1 MWNEEFR
8 TYMNGRIHDFP
19 MMGEQTFGEY
29 IRESLERGYRTYTPE
44 YVSFMEMT
52 PWGLCETIVG
62 CKFIKID
69 MYHSE
74 NDIVAIQKLAV
85 IPEDQSI
92 DPIARN
98 YYFGE
103 FSMNAGFHSYGYTGR
118 GTRFYG
124 YMSEFRH
131 DDSEVMRISR
141 TQLFLAEDLIALDPS
156 LKYFAYD
163 GHGITAIAYIRLY
176 RVWPQLCEMLMKFK
190 LYRLLTDK
198 TLDALTRDE
207 KLGRWIAHNHKNLQG
222 MAFQTVKNAY
232 KKNPSGNP
240 EDYYKSLMYRLE
252 CGRNVALRNKT
263 LYAKVLR
270 YTNQEKLNSYLT
282 NNGIE
287 TGLYEDYLA
296 AADWLQLDF
305 SDTKVL
311 FPRNFMEVHDNYC
324 EQYAEHERDLEMKKG
339 LALSKKMTAT
349 AERYGFLAAYKTA
362 EYCVIV
368 ARNKSDLITEGR
380 LMEHCVGKMD
390 YDKRQAEGRS
400 VICFIRKVEN
410 PGEPFATVEVRI
422 TDKGLSV
429 AQCYGKKNIRLPE
442 LDGFCSSWM
451 AHSNKER
458 KKAS

>member
-1 MWNEEFR
+1 
-8 TYMNGRIHDFP
+8 
-19 MMGEQTFGEY
+19 
-29 IRESLERGYRTYTPE
+29 
-44 YVSFMEMT
+44 
-52 PWGLCETIVG
+52 
-62 CKFIKID
+62 
-69 MYHSE
+69 
-74 NDIVAIQKLAV
+74 
-85 IPEDQSI
+85 
-92 DPIARN
+92 
-98 YYFGE
+98 
-103 FSMNAGFHSYGYTGR
+103 
-118 GTRFYG
+118 
-124 YMSEFRH
+124 
-131 DDSEVMRISR
+131 
-141 TQLFLAEDLIALDPS
+141 
-156 LKYFAYD
+156 
-163 GHGITAIAYIRLY
+163 
-176 RVWPQLCEMLMKFK
+176 
-190 LYRLLTDK
+190 
-198 TLDALTRDE
+198 
-207 KLGRWIAHNHKNLQG
+207 

-282 NNGIE
+282 NNCID

-324 EQYAEHERDLEMKKG
+324 EQYAEYERDLEMKKG

-422 TDKGLSV
+422 TDKGFSV
-429 AQCYGKKNIRLPE
+429 AQCYGKKNSRLPE